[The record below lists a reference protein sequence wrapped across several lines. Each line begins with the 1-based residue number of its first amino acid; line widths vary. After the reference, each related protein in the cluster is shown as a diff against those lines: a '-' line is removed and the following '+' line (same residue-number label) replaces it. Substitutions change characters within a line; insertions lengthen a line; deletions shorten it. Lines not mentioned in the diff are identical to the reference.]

1 MKNKKWLAEVN
12 LLKMMT
18 TRRTRKTAGYSVNDL
33 RLVMGVQI
41 GRNRAVHHRQMSL
54 PVVIAMINLQGIP
67 SDGVKTKT

>member
-12 LLKMMT
+12 LLKIMT
-18 TRRTRKTAGYSVNDL
+18 TRRASYSVNDL

-67 SDGVKTKT
+67 SDGVKTKM